1 MSDFIL
7 YFFLCPIIQYVLWV
21 WDFFV
26 CFSSLCDFFHHVFVY
41 VHVFFGPI
49 WLMFFSCL
57 LFYWILKVD
66 TGKQMVFHVRFRW
79 IARILEKH
87 YSQFG
92 EYLLMI
98 KWSFGSSNGF
108 LILSCLK
115 LLVKIGIVF
124 HWDLYVL
131 CNQVTNIIDQLF
143 LVVLRLLF
151 LFIIVVLVL
160 FPVQA
165 SVEVSSI
172 HGWFVGFVVHVLVME
187 KSWISGFFV
196 LCSNLVYMEVAW
208 FSSNRN
214 YSHKDPSFFFVHIY
228 ILKTKGINVKILIFQ
243 WNDQNFQW
251 KNQDPFILYCER

>member
-1 MSDFIL
+1 M
-7 YFFLCPIIQYVLWV
+7 
-21 WDFFV
+21 
-26 CFSSLCDFFHHVFVY
+26 CFSSLCAFFHHVFVY

-151 LFIIVVLVL
+151 LFIIMVLVL

-172 HGWFVGFVVHVLVME
+172 HGWFVGFVVHV
-187 KSWISGFFV
+187 
-196 LCSNLVYMEVAW
+196 
-208 FSSNRN
+208 
-214 YSHKDPSFFFVHIY
+214 P
-228 ILKTKGINVKILIFQ
+228 
-243 WNDQNFQW
+243 
-251 KNQDPFILYCER
+251 